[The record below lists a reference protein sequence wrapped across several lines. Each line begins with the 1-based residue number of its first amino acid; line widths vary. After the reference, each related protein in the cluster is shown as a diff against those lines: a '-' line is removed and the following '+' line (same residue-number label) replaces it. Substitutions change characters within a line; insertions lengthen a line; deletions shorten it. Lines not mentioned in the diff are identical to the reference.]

1 MAAGTILILSAV
13 ALILYNAYENRS
25 AKIASNAILA
35 ELKRSIDS
43 KSGSEDAKT
52 GLSNVDDT
60 DASAEMP
67 IIEINGY
74 GYIGYLTIPVLDLS
88 LPIMA
93 EWDYTRLKIA
103 PCRQFGTVAGNDLVI
118 AGHNYLSHFGNLKTL
133 QVGDA
138 LYFTDA
144 AGKVVHYEVSAME
157 ILQPTQVKEIKNSMW
172 DLTLYTCTYGG
183 RERVVIRCKK
193 TSEVH

>member
-157 ILQPTQVKEIKNSMW
+157 ILQPTQVEEIKNSMW

>member
-1 MAAGTILILSAV
+1 MAAGTLLILSAV

-35 ELKRSIDS
+35 ELKTSVDS

-52 GLSNVDDT
+52 GLSNVDGT

-157 ILQPTQVKEIKNSMW
+157 ILQPTQVKEIKNSIW